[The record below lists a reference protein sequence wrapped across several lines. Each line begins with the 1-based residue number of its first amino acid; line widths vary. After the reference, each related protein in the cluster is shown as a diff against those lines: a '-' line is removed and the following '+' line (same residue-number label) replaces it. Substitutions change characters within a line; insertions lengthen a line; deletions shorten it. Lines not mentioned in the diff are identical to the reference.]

1 MTHLT
6 YYIKQTLPCWLA
18 LLLSFNSQAQF
29 KTQERFEVPISKK
42 LIDEDFMAISLKKK
56 GVLFLA
62 AREKWSENQMSWE
75 LIKLDTTLKEVWKK
89 EKKLDKLFT
98 PTHAYYDQQQFAY
111 FLLTREEKKLFKI
124 VKLNTDN
131 GDTEVFEGKLPL
143 RVKLAKVRIAG
154 NYAFF
159 TGTFNADV
167 AALRFNMLD
176 GSIKVVPATY
186 SKTYNSLE
194 IYSRAS
200 INSGFYLMQNTRNCK
215 TRVHTFSNI
224 VGLQAGKEIV
234 LPRQYTIHSAHVYPL
249 SATKSLLLSTYSR
262 KCQPYPQG
270 IATMLIQNGK
280 QSRLRLHKFLDFRNF
295 LNFYS
300 ENKIKRIRKK
310 VMKKAAKG
318 KEYLLGSR
326 MLLND
331 VIESENND
339 NLLLVAERYWYRN
352 RVVSSSV
359 LQRSSIPRVATKG
372 EFQFNSA
379 SISAINRQGTK
390 LWDNT
395 IKIKPAIT
403 VLNPEPQV
411 KVGFKGDSIILAYMR
426 QYREGSVP
434 VFWSKLIHKNKTIKK
449 ETEDEAVNLKSDDQI
464 YSATN
469 QHFIHWYGDVFL
481 LWGEQVVL
489 NRKVNDMSVRREVAF
504 INKLRYD
511 NKKLTKKDLKKQQKL
526 ERKKKEKVN
535 VENSLK
541 SRK

>member
-1 MTHLT
+1 
-6 YYIKQTLPCWLA
+6 
-18 LLLSFNSQAQF
+18 
-29 KTQERFEVPISKK
+29 
-42 LIDEDFMAISLKKK
+42 
-56 GVLFLA
+56 
-62 AREKWSENQMSWE
+62 
-75 LIKLDTTLKEVWKK
+75 
-89 EKKLDKLFT
+89 
-98 PTHAYYDQQQFAY
+98 
-111 FLLTREEKKLFKI
+111 
-124 VKLNTDN
+124 
-131 GDTEVFEGKLPL
+131 
-143 RVKLAKVRIAG
+143 
-154 NYAFF
+154 
-159 TGTFNADV
+159 
-167 AALRFNMLD
+167 
-176 GSIKVVPATY
+176 
-186 SKTYNSLE
+186 
-194 IYSRAS
+194 
-200 INSGFYLMQNTRNCK
+200 
-215 TRVHTFSNI
+215 
-224 VGLQAGKEIV
+224 
-234 LPRQYTIHSAHVYPL
+234 
-249 SATKSLLLSTYSR
+249 
-262 KCQPYPQG
+262 
-270 IATMLIQNGK
+270 MLIQNGK

-331 VIESENND
+331 VIEAENSD

-379 SISAINRQGTK
+379 SVSAINRQGTK

-411 KVGFKGDSIILAYMR
+411 KVGFKGDSVILAYMR

-449 ETEDEAVNLKSDDQI
+449 ETEDQAVNLKPDDQI

-489 NRKVNDMSVRREVAF
+489 NRKVTDMSVRREVAF

-511 NKKLTKKDLKKQQKL
+511 NKKLTKKDLKKQKKL
-526 ERKKKEKVN
+526 ERKKKEKLN